1 MRDANVLPNV
11 LLLYPESTGDA
22 NAQELSP
29 ELTGDADARLPVA
42 LIKSTEASVLP
53 VFQNAAVVAPPEE
66 IVAISE
72 PTAVVS

>member
-1 MRDANVLPNV
+1 MLTFCLTFCCYLQSQREIPTRKS
-11 LLLYPESTGDA
+11 YI
-22 NAQELSP
+22 SP

-42 LIKSTEASVLP
+42 LIKSAEASVLP